1 MASYADVV
9 WNASQYKLNEMM
21 NMPEFKAK
29 PSAAL
34 SIFMKN
40 TNFLVPASERE
51 RMWNQKPSDTTA
63 VTLKT
68 LDKQSITTG
77 SARAHD
83 HTGSINDGS
92 TATAS
97 YTTYSADFKYS
108 IKQADRHVFS
118 LGEEIAA
125 QIRSAAIALNSSI
138 ETALVSSLDTNRS
151 QSVISLTPQSGTW
164 DATNYW
170 FGVANS
176 EDDFYPQRIQ
186 AFMYEQYYTGNFD
199 VLNNIGAAI
208 RFAQIAQQGQGNQT
222 NLGWQIPGL
231 NSVTSTAFANETGYN
246 YMSYI
251 VPEGTIGILPWI
263 PKANREGFGDPFQN
277 GGGYSTMMDPLGS
290 GLEFAVHQYAT
301 GSDTSSAGGEVQ
313 DVTVQ
318 VELSVDLAPIYA
330 PMSTANATPVY
341 KTGLLQ

>member
-9 WNASQYKLNEMM
+9 WNAAQFKLDEMM
-21 NMPEFKAK
+21 NKPEFKAK

-34 SIFMKN
+34 SVFMKN
-40 TNFLVPASERE
+40 TDFLVPASERE

-68 LDKQSITTG
+68 LDKQSISTG

-83 HTGSINDGS
+83 HTGNINDGS

-97 YTTYSADFKYS
+97 YTTYSATFKYS

-138 ETALVSSLDTNRS
+138 ETALMSSLNTNRS
-151 QSVISLTPQSGTW
+151 QSVISTSPQAGTW
-164 DATNYW
+164 DNTNYW
-170 FGVANS
+170 FGVS
-176 EDDFYPQRIQ
+176 QTEKDYYFQHIQ
-186 AFMYEQYYTGNFD
+186 AFMFEQYYSGQFD
-199 VLNNIGAAI
+199 LVNNIGASI
-208 RFAQIAQQGQGNQT
+208 KMGQIAQQGQGNAT

-231 NSVTSTAFANETGYN
+231 NAVTSTAFTNETGYDF
-246 YMSYI
+246 MSYI

-263 PKANREGFGDPFQN
+263 PVQNRTGFGDTFQN
-277 GGGYSTMMDPLGS
+277 GGSYSSMLDPLGS
-290 GLEFAVHQYAT
+290 GLTFAVHQYAA

-313 DVTVQ
+313 DVSVQ
-318 VELSVDLAPIYA
+318 VELSVDLAPVYA
-330 PMSTANATPVY
+330 PMSTSNASPVY
-341 KTGLLQ
+341 KVGLLT